1 MFVANKTNTDEFH
14 PRNYI
19 RILNFLYIYNGLVMA
34 RGLIIVRYYRYYLE
48 IYEIRREIINRK
60 ETDAQYIENTCPR
73 EGFNWPSKCFKKIK
87 QKHTRE
93 RIYCERCERQTIKIF
108 ELQISL
114 QKQHKICLLWQ
125 KNLCTLFL
133 TITFRFCGAAYRKFA
148 IAFFPH

>member
-73 EGFNWPSKCFKKIK
+73 ERALIGLQNVLKK
-87 QKHTRE
+87 
-93 RIYCERCERQTIKIF
+93 
-108 ELQISL
+108 
-114 QKQHKICLLWQ
+114 
-125 KNLCTLFL
+125 
-133 TITFRFCGAAYRKFA
+133 
-148 IAFFPH
+148 